1 LLSKELPRFSNSRIL
16 INNSALSK
24 IYWKKALVF

>member
-1 LLSKELPRFSNSRIL
+1 LLSKKLPRFSNSRIL

-24 IYWKKALVF
+24 IY